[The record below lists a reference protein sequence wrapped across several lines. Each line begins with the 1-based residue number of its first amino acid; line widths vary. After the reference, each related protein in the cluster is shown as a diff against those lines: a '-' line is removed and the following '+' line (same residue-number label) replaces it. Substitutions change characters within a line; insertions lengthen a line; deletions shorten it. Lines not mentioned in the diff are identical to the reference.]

1 MTATETP
8 PVPISSPTRIR
19 VMCVEDHRIVREG
32 IALIINQEGDMEV
45 VCSCAGGD
53 EAIALYSQCR
63 PDVVL
68 MDLRLGKTS
77 GVDAIKAIRKED
89 PNARIVVLTMYEGD
103 EDIYRAHQAGATTY
117 LLKDTLSSDLIRVV
131 RAVHAGERPM
141 VPEVQ
146 ARLAE
151 RANSPT
157 LTSREVEVLQLISEG
172 LRNKEVGATLGITE
186 GTVQIHVKNIFGKLT
201 VNDRTAAVQKAVRR
215 GLIQM
220 K

>member
-1 MTATETP
+1 MTATETG
-8 PVPISSPTRIR
+8 SPAPAQNERIR
-19 VMCVEDHRIVREG
+19 IICVEDHRIVREG
-32 IALIINQEGDMEV
+32 IALIINQEPDMEV
-45 VCSCAGGD
+45 VGSCAGGD
-53 EAIALYSQCR
+53 EAITLYRQTH

-77 GVDAIKAIRKED
+77 GVDAIKAIRKDD

-103 EDIYRAHQAGATTY
+103 EDIFRAHQAGATTY
-117 LLKDTLSSDLIRVV
+117 LLKDTLSADLIRVV
-131 RAVHAGERPM
+131 RAVHAGERPV

-186 GTVQIHVKNIFGKLT
+186 GTVQIHVKNIFGKLN